1 MLPVSFQDFDNANI
15 FLTIFLCGEEEV
27 DLDIYVDNIH
37 WTTGKK
43 WLKVRNWYIP
53 FYNLL
58 PTGKLQNSP
67 IATA

>member
-1 MLPVSFQDFDNANI
+1 MLPVSFQDFNNANI
-15 FLTIFLCGEEEV
+15 FLTIFFCGEEEV

-37 WTTGKK
+37 WTTDKK
-43 WLKVRNWYIP
+43 WFEVRNWYIP